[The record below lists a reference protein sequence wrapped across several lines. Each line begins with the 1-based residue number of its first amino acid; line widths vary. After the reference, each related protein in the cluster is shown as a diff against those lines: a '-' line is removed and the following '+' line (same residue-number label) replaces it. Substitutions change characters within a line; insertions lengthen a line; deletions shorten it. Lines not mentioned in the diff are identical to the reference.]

1 MRKEECGVRN
11 EEWGVRNEEWG
22 MRNGSEECGILLN
35 ETKIT
40 TGGSNDLN

>member
-1 MRKEECGVRN
+1 MRN

-22 MRNGSEECGILLN
+22 MWNEEWGILLN
-35 ETKIT
+35 EAKIT